1 MEAICVYEG
10 HDGVTR
16 FEDVDLHT
24 HAVADGTYQ
33 RTETLAAAD
42 TMFAIQPPGF
52 FADWHP
58 TPHHPPDFRHGR
70 KQR

>member
-52 FADWHP
+52 FAD
-58 TPHHPPDFRHGR
+58 
-70 KQR
+70 